1 MLNPN
6 AIQPGSI
13 TQDMIDAPVIDAKQN
28 ITDESLATIAKTI
41 VGAINELFNGGVKD
55 KSIGVGKLAQ
65 AVQDTLGK
73 VGMNIKVL
81 PAGTDLLS
89 DNIEEGVYTLLP
101 TGSGTY
107 PNFPYSMNL
116 HPAATAILVKAGDSS
131 IILGVDTSS
140 SDELPLLLKRRN
152 GGNWYGTSIYN
163 KINSKLDASSGAVK
177 TANLANGAV
186 SSDKIPDG
194 AVISTKLSDFLQDKV
209 KMVGMNVKVLPD
221 GTDLLSEDLEEGIY
235 VVDCSK
241 MTNVPSSITKSAYD
255 YALSLLIVDREHK
268 RVMMFGLDNNSTKYP
283 TGAYRHLVQKS
294 WQNTPDSIYSKLTSL
309 QLGVEDSVK
318 KQDNNLKTTSK
329 EVIGAIK
336 ELFSGGVK
344 DTSISGAKLEDAAV
358 TSTKIA
364 ARTIIGDNIQNKTIR
379 TEQIADNAITTENI
393 NDYAVT
399 SNKIKDGSITGY
411 KIPNETILERHLGY
425 WSVTKNKIAEGV
437 VSLDKLAFSVQD
449 TLKMVGT
456 NVKEI
461 SYKSMGDKIP
471 NIDDITETGIYILP
485 NGEKYDGST
494 YSNLPVDLRY
504 SNVKLL
510 IVSPTSQSGGPQRQ
524 TLIAINNSSL
534 VGLCTREA
542 YDSTGFVNLPFS
554 YTPIQSAIEGKL
566 DNTSTL
572 TDTEVNNIWD
582 NN

>member
-186 SSDKIPDG
+186 SSDKIADG

-309 QLGVEDSVK
+309 QSGVIDSVK
-318 KQDNNLKTTSK
+318 KQDL
-329 EVIGAIK
+329 
-336 ELFSGGVK
+336 
-344 DTSISGAKLEDAAV
+344 LE
-358 TSTKIA
+358 
-364 ARTIIGDNIQNKTIR
+364 
-379 TEQIADNAITTENI
+379 
-393 NDYAVT
+393 
-399 SNKIKDGSITGY
+399 
-411 KIPNETILERHLGY
+411 
-425 WSVTKNKIAEGV
+425 
-437 VSLDKLAFSVQD
+437 
-449 TLKMVGT
+449 
-456 NVKEI
+456 
-461 SYKSMGDKIP
+461 
-471 NIDDITETGIYILP
+471 
-485 NGEKYDGST
+485 
-494 YSNLPVDLRY
+494 
-504 SNVKLL
+504 
-510 IVSPTSQSGGPQRQ
+510 
-524 TLIAINNSSL
+524 
-534 VGLCTREA
+534 
-542 YDSTGFVNLPFS
+542 
-554 YTPIQSAIEGKL
+554 
-566 DNTSTL
+566 L